1 MRHRGRDGRLALLLM
16 RIVRAAVFTLA
27 GVFVALQF
35 VPYGRDH
42 ANPPVTRDAPWTSRE
57 ARRIALTACYDCH
70 SNETDWPWYSHAAPM
85 SWLVQ
90 DDVDEGRD
98 ELNFSEWDRRQDA
111 DYLVESMT
119 EGSMPPRPY
128 LLLHPSARLSAAEKA
143 TLLAALEALEAG
155 DRSSGRR

>member
-1 MRHRGRDGRLALLLM
+1 M

-42 ANPPVTRDAPWTSRE
+42 ANPPVTRDAPWTSGE
-57 ARRIALTACYDCH
+57 ARRIAVTACYDCH
-70 SNETDWPWYSHAAPM
+70 SNETNWPWYSHVAPM

-90 DDVDEGRD
+90 DDVQEGRD

-111 DYLVESMT
+111 DDLVESVS
-119 EGSMPPRPY
+119 EGSMPPRPS

-155 DRSSGRR
+155 DGRSGRR